1 MEITA
6 SCTIRELLRHYPQS
20 RSVFDQ
26 YGLKGCG
33 GLEGPAESLGFFAR
47 AHGVEW
53 SDLMKELQ
61 ESINNPNQGVPQA
74 AGPADTIYRRFFKA
88 GIAVTLTAG
97 AVWGALLLIAI
108 GLKGSFTA
116 ISIFDINA
124 HGHAQIFG
132 WVGLFVMGFAYQ
144 AFPRFKHATLWNPRL
159 AVLRFY
165 LMLAGLTL
173 RVVGEPRHRF
183 AAMLW
188 LALLGTAVE
197 VVAISLFIL
206 VMAETIRRSQKLL
219 AAYDYY
225 IGVAFFWF
233 FAQAVLDL
241 FHLYMTT
248 TASTKTALLQQV
260 STWQAPLRD
269 LQIHGF
275 ALTLILGVSQRFLH
289 GIYGFPEI
297 PRQRALG
304 VLGPL
309 TIGVAG
315 EALFFLLFRKTGQPL
330 YAGLMYTCM
339 VTIAISVVALTRSW
353 WTHFWGSPA
362 DVPEE
367 IAVDRADRSFKFIQ
381 AAYAWLVVSLAML
394 LFVPFYNRLTG
405 QDFSHA
411 FYGAT
416 RHAIT
421 VGFISMMILGVA
433 AKVVPVLNG
442 VDSGALARLWLP
454 FTLINAGCF
463 LRVSTQ
469 ILTDLLPGAFSV
481 IGLSG
486 MLEVT
491 GIAVWGIGLYR
502 VMNSASEANKKAEA
516 WVPRLGSVSLEDK
529 PGPVVDAAPELLEV
543 FAQFGFAALQNPLL
557 RRTLARQVTIRQ
569 ACRMHGVDETALLA
583 ALNTTLSRGKETR
596 IVPSPILNA
605 TGIPQP
611 AHKR

>member
-1 MEITA
+1 MELTA
-6 SCTIRELLRHYPQS
+6 SGTIRELLQHHPQT
-20 RSVFDQ
+20 RFVFDR

-33 GLEGPAESLGFFAR
+33 SPEGPAESLGFFAR
-47 AHGVEW
+47 AHGVELN
-53 SDLMKELQ
+53 SLLQ
-61 ESINNPNQGVPQA
+61 ELRESIDMPELAVVQA
-74 AGPADTIYRRFFKA
+74 ASPADTIYRRFFTA

-97 AVWGALLLIAI
+97 AVWGALLLITI

-144 AFPRFKHATLWNPRL
+144 AFPRFKHTSLWNPRL
-159 AVLRFY
+159 AVLTFY
-165 LMLAGLTL
+165 LMLAGLIL
-173 RVVGEPRHRF
+173 RVIGEPLHQF
-183 AAMLW
+183 AAMHW
-188 LALLGTAVE
+188 LGLLGTVFE
-197 VVAISLFIL
+197 LMAIGLFIFI
-206 VMAETIRRSQKLL
+206 VAETFRRSQKPLV
-219 AAYDYY
+219 AYDYY
-225 IGVAFFWF
+225 VAAAFFWF

-289 GIYGFPEI
+289 GIFGFPEI
-297 PRQRALG
+297 PRRRSLG
-304 VLGPL
+304 VLAPL
-309 TIGVAG
+309 TAAVAG
-315 EALFFLLFRKTGQPL
+315 EVLLFVLFRKTGQPL
-330 YAGLMYTCM
+330 YAGLMYACM
-339 VTIAISVVALTRSW
+339 VTIAVSVAVLTRSW
-353 WTHFWGSPA
+353 WSHLWGHPA
-362 DVPEE
+362 GVPEE
-367 IAVDRADRSFKFIQ
+367 IVLDRKDRSFKFIQ
-381 AAYAWLVVSLAML
+381 AAYAWLALSLAML

-405 QDFSHA
+405 QEFSHA

-442 VDSGALARLWLP
+442 VDTRVLSQLWLP
-454 FTLINAGCF
+454 FVLVNTGCL

-469 ILTDLLPGAFSV
+469 ILTDLLPGAFSA

-486 MLEVT
+486 LLEVT
-491 GIAVWGIGLYR
+491 GIAIWGIGLYR
-502 VMNSASEANKKAEA
+502 VMNSASLANEIVGASA
-516 WVPRLGSVSLEDK
+516 PRPVSVSPEDK

-543 FAQFGFAALQNPLL
+543 FSQFGFAPLQHPLL
-557 RRTLARQVTIRQ
+557 RRTLGRQITIRQ
-569 ACRMHGVDETALLA
+569 ACRMHGVDETALLT
-583 ALNTTLSRGKETR
+583 ALNTALSRQESR
-596 IVPSPILNA
+596 IVPFPILNA
-605 TGIPQP
+605 PGIPQP
-611 AHKR
+611 AQKR

>member
-1 MEITA
+1 MEMTA
-6 SCTIRELLRHYPQS
+6 SCTIRELLKHHPQT
-20 RSVFDQ
+20 RFVFDR

-33 GLEGPAESLGFFAR
+33 GPEGPAESLGFFAR
-47 AHGVEW
+47 AHGVE
-53 SDLMKELQ
+53 LNILLRELQ
-61 ESINNPNQGVPQA
+61 VSIDQPELAVVQ
-74 AGPADTIYRRFFKA
+74 PASPGDTIYRRFFTA

-97 AVWGALLLIAI
+97 AVWGALLLITI

-144 AFPRFKHATLWNPRL
+144 AFPRFKHTSLWNPRL
-159 AVLRFY
+159 AVLTFY
-165 LMLAGLTL
+165 LMLAGLIL
-173 RVVGEPRHRF
+173 RVIGEPLHQF
-183 AAMLW
+183 TTMLW
-188 LALLGTAVE
+188 LGLLGTVLE
-197 VVAISLFIL
+197 LMAIGLFI
-206 VMAETIRRSQKLL
+206 VIFTETFRRSQKPLL
-219 AAYDYY
+219 AYDYY
-225 IGVAFFWF
+225 IGAAFFWF

-297 PRQRALG
+297 PRRRSLG
-304 VLGPL
+304 VLLPL
-309 TIGVAG
+309 TAAVAG
-315 EALFFLLFRKTGQPL
+315 EALYFVLFRQTGQPL
-330 YAGLMYTCM
+330 YAGLMYACM
-339 VTIAISVVALTRSW
+339 VTIAVSVAVLTRSW
-353 WTHFWGSPA
+353 WSHLWGRPA
-362 DVPEE
+362 GVPEE
-367 IAVDRADRSFKFIQ
+367 IALDRADRSFRFIQ
-381 AAYAWLVVSLAML
+381 AAYAWLALSLAML

-442 VDSGALARLWLP
+442 VDTRTLSQLWLP
-454 FTLINAGCF
+454 FILVNTGCF

-469 ILTDLLPGAFSV
+469 ILTDMLPGAFSA

-486 MLEVT
+486 LLEVT
-491 GIAVWGIGLYR
+491 GIAIWGIGLYR
-502 VMNSASEANKKAEA
+502 VMNSASQAKEHVEACA
-516 WVPRLGSVSLEDK
+516 PRPVSVSPEDK

-569 ACRMHGVDETALLA
+569 ACRMQGVDETALLA
-583 ALNTTLSRGKETR
+583 ALNTALSRRQESR
-596 IVPSPILNA
+596 IVPFPILNA
-605 TGIPQP
+605 SGIPQP
-611 AHKR
+611 VHKR

>member
-20 RSVFDQ
+20 RSIFDR

-33 GLEGPAESLGFFAR
+33 GPEGPAESLGFFAR
-47 AHGVEW
+47 AHGVEL
-53 SDLMKELQ
+53 SDLLKELQ

-144 AFPRFKHATLWNPRL
+144 AFPRFKHTSLWNPRL
-159 AVLRFY
+159 AVLTFY
-165 LMLAGLTL
+165 LMLAGLIL
-173 RVVGEPRHRF
+173 RVVGEPLHRF
-183 AAMLW
+183 AATLW

-206 VMAETIRRSQKLL
+206 VMAETIRRSQKPL

-225 IGVAFFWF
+225 IGAAFFWF

-248 TASTKTALLQQV
+248 TASTRTALLQQV

-304 VLGPL
+304 VLAPL
-309 TIGVAG
+309 TIAVAG
-315 EALFFLLFRKTGQPL
+315 EALFFVLFRKTGQHL
-330 YAGLMYTCM
+330 YVGLMYACM

-362 DVPEE
+362 RVPEE
-367 IAVDRADRSFKFIQ
+367 IAVDRADRSFKFLQ
-381 AAYAWLVVSLAML
+381 AAYAWLVISLAML

-442 VDSGALARLWLP
+442 VDSGALAGLWLP

-469 ILTDLLPGAFSV
+469 ILTDLMPGAFSV

-486 MLEVT
+486 VLEVT
-491 GIAVWGIGLYR
+491 GIAMWGIGLYR
-502 VMNSASEANKKAEA
+502 AMNSASEANKKAKG
-516 WVPRLGSVSLEDK
+516 WVPRPGSVSLEDK

-583 ALNTTLSRGKETR
+583 ALNTTLSRSKESR
-596 IVPSPILNA
+596 PVPFPILNSS
-605 TGIPQP
+605 GIPQP
-611 AHKR
+611 APKR